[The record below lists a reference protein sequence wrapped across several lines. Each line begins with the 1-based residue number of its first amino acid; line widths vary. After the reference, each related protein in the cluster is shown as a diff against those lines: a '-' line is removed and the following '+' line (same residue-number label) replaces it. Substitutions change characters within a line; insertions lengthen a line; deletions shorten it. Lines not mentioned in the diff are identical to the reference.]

1 MNFPKKIDFHMHTT
15 VSDGTD
21 TPDMLIDNIR
31 ASGIDMFAVTDHD
44 AISGCDQVRY
54 LLRLAE
60 YNGEKHLPGFVNG
73 VEFSC
78 RDNYGRYH
86 ILGYAYNAAH
96 PAIRNLVEDVH
107 SLRMSKFARRIEFL
121 EDEFGFRFPQEELD
135 KLWNLKN
142 PGKPHIANLLVKLGY
157 AEDKNSA
164 IEKYLNHVK
173 YFGRSHIFPEEAVE
187 AILAAG
193 GIPVLAHPIFGDGG
207 QRLDDREMH
216 RRLEALTIAGLM
228 GVEAFYSG
236 FSKDITLR
244 MLRLA
249 NDFDLLVSAGSD
261 YHGTNKT
268 VLLGETNL
276 VSVDAGGGRLKGFIR
291 ACLSRMPEL

>member
-1 MNFPKKIDFHMHTT
+1 MIFPKKIDFHMHTI

-21 TPDMLIDNIR
+21 TPDMLLDNIM
-31 ASGIDMFAVTDHD
+31 AAGIDMFSVTDHD

-60 YNGEKHLPGFVNG
+60 YNGVENLPVFVNG

-78 RDNYGRYH
+78 RDNYGKYH

-96 PAIRNLVEDVH
+96 PAIRNLVEEVH
-107 SLRMSKFARRIEFL
+107 GLRMSKFARRIEFL
-121 EDEFGFRFPQEELD
+121 EDQYGFDFPQEELD
-135 KLWNLKN
+135 ALWHLKN
-142 PGKPHIANLLVKLGY
+142 PGKPHIGNLLVKLGY
-157 AEDKNSA
+157 AKDKNSA
-164 IEKYLNHVK
+164 IKDYLNHVT

-193 GIPVLAHPIFGDGG
+193 GIPVLAHPVYGDGG

-216 RRLEALTIAGLM
+216 RRLEALTMAGLM

-236 FSKDITLR
+236 FTKETTLK

-268 VLLGETNL
+268 VPLGHTNL
-276 VSVDAGGGRLKGFIR
+276 VSVDAGGGRVKGFIR
-291 ACLSRMPEL
+291 ACFSRIH